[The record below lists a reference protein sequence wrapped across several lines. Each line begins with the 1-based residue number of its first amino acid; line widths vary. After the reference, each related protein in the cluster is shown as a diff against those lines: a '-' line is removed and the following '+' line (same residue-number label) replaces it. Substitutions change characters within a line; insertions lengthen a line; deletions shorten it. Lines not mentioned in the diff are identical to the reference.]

1 MTNNFTPV
9 FFGALPIFRFDNV
22 YEPSKDEINYLKS
35 IKYKQD
41 NNGFK
46 LSDSVNILD
55 NLQLVDIKK
64 CIEYNFNEYKKNI
77 LEIENDF
84 YISQSWSTINKKN
97 SMHTKHN
104 HPNTLFSCVLYVKSI
119 NSGIIFYNKKSA
131 IQQAFNFSY
140 KIKEYNIHNS
150 STWKLPVST
159 GDMVIFPGQIEHS
172 SFINE
177 NDDERI
183 IIGANFF
190 IKGEIGV
197 KQNVDRII
205 I

>member
-64 CIEYNFNEYKKNI
+64 C
-77 LEIENDF
+77 
-84 YISQSWSTINKKN
+84 
-97 SMHTKHN
+97 
-104 HPNTLFSCVLYVKSI
+104 
-119 NSGIIFYNKKSA
+119 
-131 IQQAFNFSY
+131 
-140 KIKEYNIHNS
+140 KIGRAH
-150 STWKLPVST
+150 V
-159 GDMVIFPGQIEHS
+159 
-172 SFINE
+172 
-177 NDDERI
+177 
-183 IIGANFF
+183 
-190 IKGEIGV
+190 
-197 KQNVDRII
+197 
-205 I
+205 

>member
-1 MTNNFTPV
+1 MTVNFKPI
-9 FFGALPIFRFDNV
+9 FFGALPIFRLDGV
-22 YEPSKDEINYLKS
+22 YKPNENDINYLKS
-35 IKYKQD
+35 IKYTQD

-104 HPNTLFSCVLYVKSI
+104 HPNTLFSCVLYVKAI
-119 NSGIIFYNKKSA
+119 NSGITFYNKKSA

-159 GDMVIFPGQIEHS
+159 GDMVIFPGHIEHS
-172 SFINE
+172 SFVNE

-183 IIGANFF
+183 IVGANFF
-190 IKGEIGV
+190 IKGEIGI
-197 KQNVDRII
+197 KENVDRII

>member
-1 MTNNFTPV
+1 MTNNFTPI
-9 FFGALPIFRFDNV
+9 FFGALPIFRLDGV
-22 YEPSKDEINYLKS
+22 YKPNENDINYLKS
-35 IKYKQD
+35 IKYTQD

-104 HPNTLFSCVLYVKSI
+104 HPNTLFSCVLYVKAI
-119 NSGIIFYNKKSA
+119 NSGITFYNKKSA

-159 GDMVIFPGQIEHS
+159 GDMVIFPGHIEHS
-172 SFINE
+172 SFVNE

-183 IIGANFF
+183 IVGANFF
-190 IKGEIGV
+190 IKGEIGI
-197 KQNVDRII
+197 KENVDRII